1 MFSLDNRRDNCIFAG
16 KISNM
21 ASPTLKE
28 KTARG
33 LLWGGLSNGVQ
44 QALNLLF
51 GIFLARM
58 LTPADYGMVG
68 MLTIFSL
75 IAAAL
80 QESGFT
86 AALVNIRN
94 IQHKDYNAVFWFSI
108 LMSVAIYVILFFC
121 APLIADFY
129 ETPELTALAR
139 YSFLGFV
146 VSSFGTAQSGFI
158 LKNLMVKQRAIS
170 EFVGLVVS
178 GCVGLLLAYNGFAYW
193 GIATQ
198 SITYTLVVTLMLWHY
213 SSWRPTWEI
222 DFTPLKGM
230 IGFSSKLLA
239 TKIFT
244 QINYN
249 IYSVLLGK
257 FYNKELVGYYNQG
270 YKWSSMGGQLIL
282 RMVASVAHPVLS
294 SVSHDRERQLQVFQK
309 MLAFTSFISFPVM
322 LGLGFVAEELILVT
336 IKEKWLPCVP
346 IMQLL
351 CISGAFV
358 PINDLH
364 KQLVISKGKSNIYL
378 WNTVIMSMALIVG
391 ALGSYTYGI
400 IPMVVVYVVLS
411 ICWLFVWYYFVSKEI
426 DLTLTGLLMNIL
438 PYAFATIVTI
448 LLSWYITEGIT
459 NLYWLLVAKIS
470 TSVVIYVCILWICK
484 ASILKES
491 IHFVLHKKC

>member
-1 MFSLDNRRDNCIFAG
+1 MSF
-16 KISNM
+16 
-21 ASPTLKE
+21 PTLKE

-44 QALNLLF
+44 QVLNLLF
-51 GIFLARM
+51 GIFIARK

-68 MLTIFSL
+68 ILTIFST

-86 AALVNIRN
+86 AALVNIKN

-108 LMSVAIYVILFFC
+108 AMSLCIYIILFFC

-146 VSSFGTAQSGFI
+146 ISSFGTAQSGFI

-170 EFVGLVVS
+170 EFVGLVLS
-178 GCVGLLLAYNGFAYW
+178 GCIGITMAYNGFAYW
-193 GIATQ
+193 GLATQ
-198 SITYTLVVTLMLWHY
+198 SISYTFIVTLMLWHY
-213 SSWRPTWEI
+213 SSWRPTLNV
-222 DFTPLKGM
+222 DFSPLKSM

-249 IYSVLLGK
+249 VYSLILGK
-257 FYNKELVGYYNQG
+257 FYTKQLVGYYNQG

-282 RMVASVAHPVLS
+282 RMIASVAHPVLS
-294 SVSHDRERQLQVFQK
+294 SVNNDKERQLQIFYK
-309 MLAFTSFISFPVM
+309 MLAFTSFVSFPLM
-322 LGLGFVAEELILVT
+322 LGLGYISEELILIT
-336 IKEKWLPCVP
+336 IKDKWLPCVP
-346 IMQLL
+346 ILQLL

-364 KQLVISKGKSNIYL
+364 KQLIISKGKSNIYL
-378 WNTVIMSMALIVG
+378 WNTVIMSVALLTGAMAC
-391 ALGSYTYGI
+391 YRYGI
-400 IPMVVVYVVLS
+400 IPMVIVYVILCIS
-411 ICWLFVWYYFVSKEI
+411 WLFVWFYFVRKEI
-426 DLTLTGLLMNIL
+426 GLTFLGLAKNIL
-438 PYAFATIVTI
+438 PYALTMGVTI
-448 LLSWYITEGIT
+448 AVSWYFTRNIT
-459 NLYWLLVAKIS
+459 NMYLMLVAKIA
-470 TSVVIYVCILWICK
+470 TAVPVYIGILWMFNCG
-484 ASILKES
+484 ILKEAF
-491 IHFVLHKKC
+491 HYVLQKRHKD

>member
-1 MFSLDNRRDNCIFAG
+1 MQTPS
-16 KISNM
+16 
-21 ASPTLKE
+21 LKE

-222 DFTPLKGM
+222 DFTPLKSM
-230 IGFSSKLLA
+230 IGFSGRLLI
-239 TKIFT
+239 TRIFT
-244 QINYN
+244 QVNNN
-249 IYSVLLGK
+249 IYAILLGK

-270 YKWSSMGGQLIL
+270 YKWSSMGGLFIL
-282 RMVASVAHPVLS
+282 RMVASVAHPVLAETRN
-294 SVSHDRERQLQVFQK
+294 DQERQLRAFYK
-309 MLAFTSFISFPVM
+309 MLAFTAFVSFPVM
-322 LGLGFVAEELILVT
+322 LGLGFVCEELILIT
-336 IKEKWLPCVP
+336 IREEWLPSVP

-351 CISGAFV
+351 CISGAFL
-358 PINDLH
+358 PLSELH
-364 KQLVISKGKSNIYL
+364 KHLLVSRGKSNVYL
-378 WNTVIMSMALIVG
+378 WNTVAMSLILLVG
-391 ALGSYTYGI
+391 ALVSYSFGI
-400 IPMVVVYVVLS
+400 IPMVVVYVTIS
-411 ICWLFVWYYFVSKEI
+411 ISWLLVWYKLVKKEI
-426 DLTLTGLLMNIL
+426 DANFVKILKNIF
-438 PYAFATIVTI
+438 PYAFVT
-448 LLSWYITEGIT
+448 LSAIGIAWFLT
-459 NLYWLLVAKIS
+459 RGVSNIYLMLIAKIIL
-470 TSVVIYVCILWICK
+470 TALFYVGMLWIGK
-484 ASILKES
+484 SVMLKES
-491 IHFVLHKKC
+491 MAFLLKRMGKK

>member
-1 MFSLDNRRDNCIFAG
+1 
-16 KISNM
+16 M

-86 AALVNIRN
+86 FALVNIKDIR
-94 IQHKDYNAVFWFSI
+94 HKDYNAVFWFSI
-108 LMSVAIYVILFFC
+108 GMSAAIYTILFFC
-121 APLIADFY
+121 APMIADFY

-146 VSSFGTAQSGFI
+146 ISSFGTAQSGFI

-170 EFVGLVVS
+170 EFMGLVIS
-178 GCVGLLLAYNGFAYW
+178 GCIGLILAHNGFAYW

-198 SITYTLVVTLMLWHY
+198 SITYTLIVTLMLWHY
-213 SSWRPTWEI
+213 SPWRPTLKI
-222 DFTPLKGM
+222 DFSPLKSM
-230 IGFSSKLLA
+230 IGFSIKLLI
-239 TKIFT
+239 TRILT
-244 QINYN
+244 QVNNN

-257 FYNKELVGYYNQG
+257 FYTTQVVGYYTQG

-282 RMVASVAHPVLS
+282 RMVASVAHPVLAETRN
-294 SVSHDRERQLQVFQK
+294 DQERQLRTFYK
-309 MLAFTSFISFPVM
+309 MLSFTAFVSFPIM
-322 LGLGFVAEELILVT
+322 FGLGFIAEELILIT

-358 PINDLH
+358 PLIDMH
-364 KQLVISKGKSNIYL
+364 KNLLVSRGKSNIYM
-378 WNTVIMSMALIVG
+378 WNTIAMFAALLI
-391 ALGSYTYGI
+391 GSLCSYSFGI
-400 IPMVVVYVVLS
+400 IPMVTVYVIIS
-411 ICWLFVWYYFVSKEI
+411 ISWLLVWYWQVKKEI
-426 DLTLTGLLMNIL
+426 NTKNREVLKCIF
-438 PYAFATIVTI
+438 PYAFITLAAITI
-448 LLSWYITEGIT
+448 S
-459 NLYWLLVAKIS
+459 WLLTKEMSNMYIVLITKIVS
-470 TSVVIYVCILWICK
+470 TAMLYVGMLWIGK
-484 ASILKES
+484 SVMLKETLT
-491 IHFVLHKKC
+491 FLVKQTRKRE

>member
-1 MFSLDNRRDNCIFAG
+1 MQENR
-16 KISNM
+16 NM

-44 QALNLLF
+44 QVLNLVF
-51 GIFLARM
+51 GIFLARE

-68 MLTIFSL
+68 MLAIFSL

-86 AALVNIRN
+86 FALVNIRD

-108 LMSVAIYVILFFC
+108 LMSVTIYAILFFC

-146 VSSFGTAQSGFI
+146 ISSFGTAQSGFI

-198 SITYTLVVTLMLWHY
+198 SMVYTLIVTLMLWHY
-213 SSWRPTWEI
+213 SSWRPTWKI
-222 DFTPLKGM
+222 DFTPLKSM
-230 IGFSSKLLA
+230 IGFSVKLLI
-239 TKIFT
+239 TRILT
-244 QINYN
+244 QVNNN
-249 IYSVLLGK
+249 IYAILLGK
-257 FYNKELVGYYNQG
+257 FYTKEVVGYYNQG
-270 YKWSSMGGQLIL
+270 YKWSSMGGQFIL
-282 RMVASVAHPVLS
+282 RMVANVAHPVLAETRN
-294 SVSHDRERQLQVFQK
+294 DQERQLRTFYK
-309 MLAFTSFISFPVM
+309 MLSFTAFVSFPIM
-322 LGLGFVAEELILVT
+322 FGLGFIAEELIVIM

-358 PINDLH
+358 PLIDMH
-364 KQLVISKGKSNIYL
+364 KNLLVSRGKSNIYM
-378 WNTVIMSMALIVG
+378 WNTIAMFVAL
-391 ALGSYTYGI
+391 LTGSLCSYSFGI
-400 IPMVVVYVVLS
+400 IPMVTVYVVIS
-411 ICWLFVWYYFVSKEI
+411 ISWLLVWYWQVKKEI
-426 DLTLTGLLMNIL
+426 DARLGEVLKCIF
-438 PYAFATIVTI
+438 PYAIMTVVAIAVSWFLTKGMSDMYLVLATKIVLTAM
-448 LLSWYITEGIT
+448 LYIGM
-459 NLYWLLVAKIS
+459 
-470 TSVVIYVCILWICK
+470 LWIGK
-484 ASILKES
+484 SVMLKEA
-491 IHFVLHKKC
+491 FAFLLKRTRKK

>member
-1 MFSLDNRRDNCIFAG
+1 M
-16 KISNM
+16 SNT
-21 ASPTLKE
+21 SQRTTSLKE
-28 KTARG
+28 KTAHG

-44 QALNLLF
+44 QILSLVF

-86 AALVNIRN
+86 AALVNIKN

-108 LMSVAIYVILFFC
+108 GMSVFIYTILFFC

-146 VSSFGTAQSGFI
+146 VSSFGTAQSGFVLRN
-158 LKNLMVKQRAIS
+158 LKVKQRAIS
-170 EFVGLVVS
+170 EFAGLVVS

-193 GIATQ
+193 GMATQ
-198 SITYTLVVTLMLWHY
+198 SITYTLIVTLMLWHY
-213 SSWRPTWEI
+213 SSWRPTLEI
-222 DFTPLKGM
+222 DFTPLKSM
-230 IGFSSKLLA
+230 IGFSSKLLV

-244 QINYN
+244 QINNN
-249 IYSVLLGK
+249 IYAILLGK
-257 FYNKELVGYYNQG
+257 FYTKEVLGYYNQG

-282 RMVASVAHPVLS
+282 RMVANVAHPVLS
-294 SVSHDRERQLQVFQK
+294 SVSHDRERQLHVFQK
-309 MLAFTSFISFPVM
+309 MLAFTSFVSFPVM
-322 LGLGFVAEELILVT
+322 LGLGFIAEELILVT
-336 IKEKWLPCVP
+336 IKEEWLPCVP

-378 WNTVIMSMALIVG
+378 WNTVIMSMALLAG

-411 ICWLFVWYYFVSKEI
+411 VCWLFVWYYFVSKEI
-426 DLTLTGLLMNIL
+426 DLTLAGLLVNIL
-438 PYAFATIVTI
+438 PYALATVVTF
-448 LLSWYITEGIT
+448 LLSWYITKGIK
-459 NLYWLLVAKIS
+459 NLYWLLAAKIL
-470 TSVVIYVCILWICK
+470 TSVVIYIGVLWICR
-484 ASILKES
+484 ATILKES
-491 IHFVLHKKC
+491 IHFVLRKKC